1 MIQTQCPN
9 CQTIF
14 RVTSAHLNIAQG
26 YVRCSHCQHIFNATH
41 HLLQSSESNEPES
54 FQFAN
59 EHAIDLKDI
68 DIPEL
73 QNELEESSMHRR
85 SWGFFLRWTI
95 IMLLFAALL
104 AAQGLWFFQRD
115 IVLQHPQIRPWL
127 DRFCHTFLCVLPPT
141 RNLHSF
147 QIQEHVAQVHPDI
160 ENAIQFDATFINN
173 AAFSQPY
180 PDLQL
185 TFEDFNGNSLAQR
198 RFKPEEYLQRPVQKN
213 ELMSSKGTV
222 HLKLIL
228 IEMNQVIEGDKIA
241 EGYRFNFF

>member
-1 MIQTQCPN
+1 MIQTQCPH
-9 CQTIF
+9 CQTIY
-14 RVTSAHLNIAQG
+14 RVTSAHFNIAQG

-41 HLLQSSESNEPES
+41 HLLQSSESNESES

-59 EHAIDLKDI
+59 EQTIDLKDV

-73 QNELEESSMHRR
+73 ADIEDSVRGR
-85 SWGFFLRWTI
+85 SWGFFFRWTI

-104 AAQGLWFFQRD
+104 AAQGMWFFQRD
-115 IVLQHPQIRPWL
+115 VVLQHPDIRPWL
-127 DRFCHTFLCVLPPT
+127 ERFCYTFLCELPST

-160 ENAIQFDATFINN
+160 KNAIQFDATFINN
-173 AAFSQPY
+173 AVFSQPY

-185 TFEDFNGNSLAQR
+185 TFEDFNGNPLAQR
-198 RFKPEEYLQRPVQKN
+198 RFKPEEYLQRPVHKN
-213 ELMSSKGTV
+213 ELMLSNGTV
-222 HLKLIL
+222 YLKLVL
-228 IEMNQVIEGDKIA
+228 IEMNQVIEGNKIA

>member
-1 MIQTQCPN
+1 MIQTQCPH

-41 HLLQSSESNEPES
+41 HLLQSSESNEPAS
-54 FQFAN
+54 FQFD
-59 EHAIDLKDI
+59 HKQAIDLNDI

-73 QNELEESSMHRR
+73 QADLEDSARGH
-85 SWGFFLRWTI
+85 SWSFFWRWTI
-95 IMLLFAALL
+95 IMLLFAAFLVG
-104 AAQGLWFFQRD
+104 QGMWFFQRD
-115 IVLQHPQIRPWL
+115 VVLQHPDIRPWL
-127 DRFCHTFLCVLPPT
+127 ERFCYTFLCVLPST

-147 QIQEHVAQVHPDI
+147 QIQEHLAQVHPDI

-198 RFKPEEYLQRPVQKN
+198 RFKPEEYLQRPLHKN
-213 ELMSSKGTV
+213 ELMASNSIV
-222 HLKLIL
+222 HLKLVL
-228 IEMNQVIEGDKIA
+228 IEMNQVIEGDNIA